1 METFTRLKY
10 FFICLYL
17 LSAVETRAQQSV
29 IDSLETALQRTLDDS
44 LRINLYSAL
53 SVQYQSKDFTKSFDF
68 AQKAVDLAERMKT
81 PWALALAYSN
91 MGITQ
96 IVLGDYSTAL
106 RYSTQYLQTSIG
118 MSDSVQMAGA
128 YNMIGDHYYDLGEY
142 DEAYFYFT
150 QSYRLASRLSDKVK
164 MAVALHNVGRVFKVL
179 GQFERAKAHLELS
192 RRMSAEANDNL
203 GEPYSLDELGD
214 LMIRKGNYDS
224 ALLLLKQSLAILH
237 GIEDPILEPR
247 TTARIANVYA
257 RKGEFAAAFSYY
269 DSAFADYAETKNR
282 LGTAEVELGRGQIYA
297 QQNKFLEAKAAFEK
311 SLHIAQELHA
321 RTLEIRCYNNLS
333 KLWESKGDFKKSLE
347 YYKSFKMLE
356 DSLFSQEMNEKL
368 FRDQMRFETES
379 KDTQIA
385 QLSRLEALQ
394 KSEIKKQ
401 EFIRNIFV
409 VVAALAG
416 ILLITIYRS
425 GQRRRR
431 INMLLL
437 EHQEEMEKRS
447 GELEQLNQVKDKFFS
462 IISHDLRSPINALA
476 GLLDLMD
483 RGAIRPEDMGKNV
496 HELKARFNHARTL
509 LNNLLDWTLLQMDKL
524 SLQPAKIDLH
534 KVGNENI
541 QMLGSVQEKKIEIKN
556 KIAEGTI
563 AFADSNTINLVIR
576 NLVTNAI
583 KFTNEGG
590 HISLHAEDKGKLWSV
605 SVQDDGVGM
614 KPEVLKM
621 LFDKTSPYST
631 RGTANEKGTGLG
643 LILCKEFV
651 EKNGGT
657 ISVVS
662 QEGRGSTF
670 SFTVPKG

>member
-10 FFICLYL
+10 FLIYACSVTAFV
-17 LSAVETRAQQSV
+17 ATAQNQK
-29 IDSLETALQRTLDDS
+29 IDSLETSLQRTLSDS
-44 LRINLYSAL
+44 LRVLLFEKL
-53 SVQYQSKDFTKSFDF
+53 SIEYQSVDFNKSFDY
-68 AQKAVDLAERMKT
+68 AQKAVDLAERLNR
-81 PWALALAYSN
+81 PWALALAHSN

-96 IVLGDYSTAL
+96 IVLGDYTTAL
-106 RYSTQYLQTSIG
+106 RHSTQFLQISIAQN
-118 MSDSVQMAGA
+118 DSMQMAIA

-142 DEAYFYFT
+142 DEAYHYFT
-150 QSYRLASRLSDKVK
+150 QSYRLANQKSDKIR
-164 MAVALHNVGRVFKVL
+164 MAVAMHNVGRVFKVL
-179 GQFERAKAHLELS
+179 GQYDRAKAHLELS
-192 RRMSAEANDNL
+192 RRMSKEANDIL

-214 LMIRKGNYDS
+214 LMIRRGNYDS
-224 ALLLLKQSLAILH
+224 ALLLLKESLVTLRI
-237 GIEDPILEPR
+237 IEDAILEPR
-247 TTARIANVYA
+247 IYSRIANTYT
-257 RKGEFAAAFSYY
+257 RKGDFTTAFSYY
-269 DSAFADYAETKNR
+269 DSAASGYAQSKNR
-282 LGTAEVELGRGQIYA
+282 LGIAEVELGRGQIYA
-297 QQNKFLEAKAAFEK
+297 QQGKFLEAQSAFEK
-311 SLHIAQELHA
+311 SLLIAQELHA
-321 RTLEIRCYNNLS
+321 RTLEIRCFNNLS
-333 KLWESKGDFKKSLE
+333 KLWESKGDYKKSLE
-347 YYKSFKMLE
+347 YYKSFKLLE

-394 KSEIKKQ
+394 KDEIKKQ

-416 ILLITIYRS
+416 ILLLTIYRS
-425 GQRRRR
+425 SQRRRR
-431 INMLLL
+431 INKLLL
-437 EHQEEMEKRS
+437 EHQAEMEKRS
-447 GELEQLNQVKDKFFS
+447 AELEQLNQVKDKFFS

-496 HELKARFNHARTL
+496 HELKERFNHARTL

-524 SLQPAKIDLH
+524 SLQPAKIDMH

-541 QMLGSVQEKKIEIKN
+541 QMLGTVQEKRIEIRN
-556 KIAEGTI
+556 EIAAGTV
-563 AFADSNTINLVIR
+563 AFADSNTINLVLR
-576 NLVTNAI
+576 NLITNAI

-590 HISLHAEDKGKLWSV
+590 HIILSAQEKGKFWNV
-605 SVQDDGVGM
+605 SIQDDGVGI
-614 KPEVLKM
+614 KPEVVKM

-651 EKNGGT
+651 EKNGGA
-657 ISVVS
+657 ISVMS
-662 QEGRGSTF
+662 EEGKGSTF

>member
-1 METFTRLKY
+1 METITRIRY
-10 FFICLYL
+10 FLVCLGL
-17 LSAVETRAQQSV
+17 LTTSVLAAQSPR
-29 IDSLETALQRTLDDS
+29 IDSLVTSLQRTLDDS
-44 LRINLYSAL
+44 LRVTLYVDL
-53 SVQYQSKDFTKSFDF
+53 SIEYQSVDFDKSFDF
-68 AQKAVDLAERMKT
+68 AQKAVDLADRLKS

-106 RYSTQYLQTSIG
+106 RYTTQFLQISISLG
-118 MSDSVQMAGA
+118 DSVKMASA
-128 YNMIGDHYYDLGEY
+128 YNMVGDHYYDLGEY
-142 DEAYFYFT
+142 DEAYYYFT
-150 QSYRLASRLSDKVK
+150 QSYRMANHKSDKIK

-179 GQFERAKAHLELS
+179 GQYDRAKSHLELS
-192 RRMSAEANDNL
+192 RKMSKEANDIL

-214 LMIRKGNYDS
+214 LMIRRGKYDS
-224 ALLLLKQSLAILH
+224 ALLLLKESFVTLRVIK
-237 GIEDPILEPR
+237 DPILEPR
-247 TTARIANVYA
+247 AYARIATVYS
-257 RKGEFAAAFSYY
+257 RMGEFSTAFSYY
-269 DSAFADYAETKNR
+269 DSALQSYAKTKNR

-297 QQNKFLEAKAAFEK
+297 QQNKFLEAKFAFEK
-311 SLHIAQELHA
+311 SLAIAQELNA

-333 KLWESKGDFKKSLE
+333 KLWENKGDYKKSLE
-347 YYKSFKMLE
+347 YYKSFKLLE

-431 INMLLL
+431 INKLLL

-447 GELEQLNQVKDKFFS
+447 AELEQLNQVKDKFFS

-496 HELKARFNHARTL
+496 HELKGRFNHVRTL

-524 SLQPAKIDLH
+524 SLQPIKIDMQ
-534 KVGNENI
+534 KVGQENI
-541 QMLGSVQEKKIEIKN
+541 QMLGSVQEKNIQIKSEIK
-556 KIAEGTI
+556 EGTI

-576 NLVTNAI
+576 NLITNAI

-590 HISLHAEDKGKLWSV
+590 HITLSATDEGKFWSI
-605 SVQDDGVGM
+605 SVKDDGVGI

-657 ISVVS
+657 ISVAS
-662 QEGRGSTF
+662 QEGKGSTF

>member
-1 METFTRLKY
+1 METFTRLRY
-10 FFICLYL
+10 FLIFVCAVTA
-17 LSAVETRAQQSV
+17 LSATAQSPR
-29 IDSLETALQRTLDDS
+29 IDSLETSLQRTMNDS
-44 LRINLYSAL
+44 IRINLYVDL
-53 SVQYQSKDFTKSFDF
+53 SFEYQSVDFDKSVDY
-68 AQKAVDLAERMKT
+68 AQKAVDLAEQLKNQRS
-81 PWALALAYSN
+81 LGLAYSN

-96 IVLGDYSTAL
+96 IVLGDYTTAL
-106 RYSTQYLQTSIG
+106 RYSTQYLQLSIG
-118 MSDSVQMAGA
+118 LGDSIQMAVA

-150 QSYRLASRLSDKVK
+150 QSYRIANRKADKVK
-164 MAVALHNVGRVFKVL
+164 MAVALHNVGRVFKVI
-179 GQFERAKAHLELS
+179 GQYDRAKAHLELS
-192 RRMSAEANDNL
+192 RKMSAEEGDIL

-214 LMIRKGNYDS
+214 LMMRQGKYDS
-224 ALLLLKQSLAILH
+224 ALLLLKESLITLRVVQ
-237 GIEDPILEPR
+237 DPILEPR
-247 TTARIANVYA
+247 AYSRIANAYN
-257 RKGEFAAAFSYY
+257 RKEEFDTAFLYY
-269 DSAFADYAETKNR
+269 DSALQEYNKTKNK
-282 LGTAEVELGRGQIYA
+282 LGIAEVELGRGQIYS
-297 QQNKFLEAKAAFEK
+297 QQNKFLEAKSSFEK
-311 SLHIAQELHA
+311 SLASAQQLNA

-333 KLWESKGDFKKSLE
+333 RLWESKGDYRKSLE
-347 YYKSFKMLE
+347 YYKSFKLLE

-394 KSEIKKQ
+394 KGEIKKQ

-409 VVAALAG
+409 VLAALAG
-416 ILLITIYRS
+416 ILLVTIYRS
-425 GQRRRR
+425 GQRRIK
-431 INMLLL
+431 INKLLL
-437 EHQEEMEKRS
+437 DHQEEMEKRS
-447 GELEQLNQVKDKFFS
+447 AELEQLNQVKDKFFS

-483 RGAIRPEDMGKNV
+483 RGAIRPEDMDKNV

-524 SLQPAKIDLH
+524 SLHPAKIDMQ
-534 KVGNENI
+534 KVGAENI
-541 QMLGSVQEKKIEIKN
+541 QMLGTVQEKKIEIRN
-556 KIAEGTI
+556 DIAEGTI

-576 NLVTNAI
+576 NLITNAI

-590 HISLHAEDKGKLWSV
+590 HITLFTEDKGNFWNIC
-605 SVQDDGVGM
+605 VQDDGVGM

-651 EKNGGT
+651 EKNGGA
-657 ISVVS
+657 ISVKS
-662 QEGRGSTF
+662 EEGKGSTF